1 MNPPLYCDIFPR
13 NHDFSFV
20 ASIGK
25 APKTYNDIKFCKEP
39 KTIIVVDKWLNSLKK
54 YNFHGMERW
63 YKRLFMRLKLT
74 ICLTG
79 VVLKVFHVLDGH
91 LYDLRL
97 LDPAPALLRVRVRDQ
112 STQVGWNKDNIMLIL
127 YSFAYQSYL

>member
-1 MNPPLYCDIFPR
+1 MYIHLVQPR
-13 NHDFSFV
+13 LDLALQLTALGLGAGV
-20 ASIGK
+20 ALEV
-25 APKTYNDIKFCKEP
+25 AD
-39 KTIIVVDKWLNSLKK
+39 
-54 YNFHGMERW
+54 
-63 YKRLFMRLKLT
+63 
-74 ICLTG
+74 
-79 VVLKVFHVLDGH
+79 VLDRH